1 MSSTVNR
8 VLCFLTLAA
17 TFAASPANAQD
28 NEKAVLAK
36 TMKGAKTVTLFDGK
50 TLDGWRGREDLWSV
64 DDGAIHGQTTDE
76 APIKQN
82 TFLILDRP
90 VKGSFE
96 LTLQFKMIGGNSGIQ
111 YRSKVLDEEKFIVGG
126 YQADIDATNRFA
138 GILYEEKG
146 RGILATR
153 GQQTTIWATGE
164 KTTEQFATAEELA
177 NSIHLGE
184 WNDYRI
190 LVRDNHLEQ
199 FINETLMI
207 RLVDQQPGKKADSGV
222 IALQLHQGPAMKVW
236 FKNIQIREWK

>member
-1 MSSTVNR
+1 M
-8 VLCFLTLAA
+8 
-17 TFAASPANAQD
+17 
-28 NEKAVLAK
+28 
-36 TMKGAKTVTLFDGK
+36 
-50 TLDGWRGREDLWSV
+50 
-64 DDGAIHGQTTDE
+64 
-76 APIKQN
+76 
-82 TFLILDRP
+82 ILDRP